1 MLPSLVLFLDEMS
14 TSVSDNSAYPEVCKK
29 AASDD
34 TAFDTFKSNPDYTV
48 ILEHFFPEEGLEHF
62 KAFRNNK
69 LMLDN
74 LEKFKINDKLG
85 SPKKYNYSF
94 GEFSPTTLRY
104 IKVLSDL
111 SQLNLNDKTIIEI
124 GPGYGGQYVVLRQVF
139 KPKKYIFIDLDPALQ
154 LVKKYVSRNS
164 LDDIELDF
172 VSTLDDAPIN
182 CDLLISNYAIS
193 ECNKNVQD
201 RYIKNYLNNAKNGY
215 MIYNNMNGYTHEDL
229 KSLVKK
235 NLKIN
240 QEIPQT
246 HPKNV
251 LITW

>member
-14 TSVSDNSAYPEVCKK
+14 TSVSDNFAYSEVCKK
-29 AASDD
+29 AASDNN
-34 TAFDTFKSNPDYTV
+34 AFDTFKSNPDYTV

-74 LEKFKINDKLG
+74 LEKFKINDKYG

-154 LVKKYVSRNS
+154 LVKKYVNRNA

-172 VSTLDDAPIN
+172 IPILDVTPIN
-182 CDLLISNYAIS
+182 CDLIISNYAIS

-201 RYIKNYLNNAKNGY
+201 IYLNFIINRSKHGY
-215 MIYNNMNGYTHEDL
+215 IIYNNMRGYNHIEFIEKCT
-229 KSLVKK
+229 KK
-235 NLKIN
+235 IKIFP
-240 QEIPQT
+240 EVPQT

-251 LITW
+251 LLVW